1 MKAKLIALTL
11 LFAVGCSN
19 GKPADQTKAIAD
31 RVKRVRSD
39 IENLKSDYSEAISA
53 SERDEQ
59 VLMQKRAALKEKMAQ
74 LDKLLANLVLPGPP
88 PSPPPGPVLPD
99 PVKPVVPEP
108 VKPIVPV
115 LPVVPDVPKPSGP
128 SFPPS
133 KLNLAADVYRW
144 SLEKVKSPDRA
155 AQAKILGDSAA
166 DFAELVNPGDPARK
180 PAVSGLTRY
189 DLASKIQDLLGKK
202 NKDIPPEILAAWKD
216 MEGSLNERIGV
227 LFSAGKLTNNSDWGL
242 LFREIAAGL
251 REVKS

>member
-1 MKAKLIALTL
+1 MTKKLIVVIL
-11 LFAVGCSN
+11 LCVAGCSSTN
-19 GKPADQTKAIAD
+19 TADPHKAISD

-39 IENLKSDYSEAISA
+39 IENLKADYAEAIAS

-59 VLMQKRAALKEKMAQ
+59 ALTQKRAALKEKMAQ

-88 PSPPPGPVLPD
+88 GPPPGPVLPD

-108 VKPIVPV
+108 IKPIVPV
-115 LPVVPDVPKPSGP
+115 VPDPPKPSGP

-133 KLNLAADVYRW
+133 KLNISADVYRW

-155 AQAKILGDSAA
+155 AQAKMLGDSAA

-189 DLASKIQDLLGKK
+189 DLASKIQDLLGQK
-202 NKDIPPEILAAWKD
+202 NKNIPPEILAAWKD
-216 MEGSLNERIGV
+216 METSLNERIGV

-251 REVKS
+251 REVKT